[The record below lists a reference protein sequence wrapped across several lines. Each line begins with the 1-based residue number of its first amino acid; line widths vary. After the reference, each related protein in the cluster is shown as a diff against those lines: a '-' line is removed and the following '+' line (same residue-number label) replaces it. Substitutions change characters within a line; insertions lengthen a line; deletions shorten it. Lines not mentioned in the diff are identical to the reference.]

1 MIALWWARA
10 PPGLDSLPMRRVS
23 VASGSHLSADA
34 GAQVADAG
42 GNAVDC
48 AVASVLVSMCT
59 DPGVIAPG
67 ASGFLT
73 IWPGDADPVV
83 IDAYAEMPGRG
94 LPSDRFGKGGREVWL
109 EYGGGV
115 HTIVG
120 PGSVAVPGALA
131 GFGAAVERFGEL
143 PWRDVL
149 RPAIAATRD
158 GFVVSGAAAEYMA
171 YAHDAIFGWD
181 PESRA
186 VVHHDDGTP
195 VGEGDVLRMP
205 ELADTLTALAE
216 EGPDLLYKGELGTRV
231 AAAVLE
237 GGGILTEED
246 LASYEP
252 VTREPILVDLDEWAV
267 ATNPPPAVGGAC
279 LAAMLLLIEDQ
290 EFASWSEEELQR
302 LVAVQRAV
310 LRYRARR
317 LDPQGS
323 DRRREARRLLE
334 MARMGDLG
342 GIMSAPSTVH
352 TSTADSD
359 GNACAVTVSAG
370 YGSGMMIP
378 GTGFWLNN
386 SLGEVEL
393 HPEGFHGI
401 PTGTRL
407 VSNMAPTV
415 ARRNGAVLAIGS
427 PGADRITTAISSVL
441 VNFIHLGMSLR
452 DAVAHPRVHAE
463 VFGGVPT
470 IAYEPGLPIRPFD
483 DFAVRRFPDLSMYF
497 GGVQAALWDPGAGHY
512 EAADPRRSGGT
523 ARGGTD

>member
-1 MIALWWARA
+1 
-10 PPGLDSLPMRRVS
+10 MRRVS
-23 VASGSHLSADA
+23 VASGSQLSADA

-42 GNAVDC
+42 GNAIDC

-73 IWPGDADPVV
+73 IWPDAADPVV
-83 IDAYAEMPGRG
+83 IDANAQMPGRG
-94 LPSDRFGKGGREVWL
+94 LPPERFGRGGREVWL

-131 GFGAAVERFGEL
+131 GFGLAVERYGVM
-143 PWRDVL
+143 PWREVL
-149 RPAIAATRD
+149 QPAIAAVRD

-181 PESRA
+181 PDSRA
-186 VVHHDDGTP
+186 MVHHDDGTP
-195 VGEGDVLRMP
+195 VGEGDVMRMP
-205 ELADTLTALAE
+205 ELAATLTALAD
-216 EGPDLLYKGELGTRV
+216 EGPDLFYKGELGERV
-231 AAAVLE
+231 AAAVLA
-237 GGGILTEED
+237 GGGILTAED
-246 LASYEP
+246 LAVYEP
-252 VTREPILVDLDEWAV
+252 VAREPIQVELDEWTV
-267 ATNPPPAVGGAC
+267 VTNPPPAVGGAC
-279 LAAMLLLIEDQ
+279 LAAMLLLIEDH
-290 EFASWSEEELQR
+290 EFTSWSRDELQH
-302 LVAVQRAV
+302 LVDVQRAV

-317 LDPQGS
+317 LDPQDS
-323 DRRREARRLLE
+323 DRQAEARRLLDL
-334 MARMGDLG
+334 ARVGDLAAL
-342 GIMSAPSTVH
+342 MSAPSTVH
-352 TSTADSD
+352 TSAVDGD

-378 GTGFWLNN
+378 GTEFWLNN

-393 HPEGFHGI
+393 HPDGFHGI

-441 VNFIHLGMSLR
+441 INFIHLGMSLR

-463 VFGGVPT
+463 VFDGKPT
-470 IAYEPGLPIRPFD
+470 IAAEPGLPIQPFD

-497 GGVQAALWDPGAGHY
+497 GGVQAALWDPGAGHF

-523 ARGGTD
+523 ARGGID